1 MESEGL
7 RSFNTRLN
15 ADCRGRV
22 QPHPVQFLSR
32 LLRSFFQFLFQ
43 REMRGGVRTKSQ
55 PPTNFETKDQRVAID
70 YRFTECSS
78 RPLYETII
86 TGGLLSL
93 SLARWKQSAMEGK
106 YIDIEIRIDIVD
118 VT

>member
-1 MESEGL
+1 MEIEGL

-32 LLRSFFQFLFQ
+32 LLRSFFQFLSQ

-86 TGGLLSL
+86 TGALLSL
-93 SLARWKQSAMEGK
+93 SLLSAMETERDGG
-106 YIDIEIRIDIVD
+106 EIY
-118 VT
+118 